1 MSKHLTKCQVCGN
14 NVFIMTEEISY
25 KSAINKT
32 TGALE
37 TFTVKTNDIT
47 NIRCTK
53 CNETYDYLNF
63 KKVIIN

>member
-1 MSKHLTKCQVCGN
+1 MSKHLTKCQICGN
-14 NVFIMTEEISY
+14 NVFIMTEEIGY

-37 TFTVKTNDIT
+37 TFAVKTNDIT
-47 NIRCTK
+47 NIQCTK

-63 KKVIIN
+63 KEVIIN